1 MVVRSLAASVGKS
14 LVDGVVHRVYDFV
27 KICSVSGV
35 KIVER
40 VPIDYVL
47 NEKDTHFSCG
57 VVEFVVAQKRR
68 SGDASVRKPA
78 DSIFLNQFLCY

>member
-27 KICSVSGV
+27 EICRVSGV
-35 KIVER
+35 EIVKR
-40 VPIDYVL
+40 VPIDYIL
-47 NEKDTHFSCG
+47 NETDAHFSCG

-68 SGDASVRKPA
+68 SGDASVREPA
-78 DSIFLNQFLCY
+78 DSIFVNQFLCS

>member
-14 LVDGVVHRVYDFV
+14 LVEGVVHCIYDFV
-27 KICSVSGV
+27 EICRVSGV
-35 KIVER
+35 EIVEC

-47 NEKDTHFSCG
+47 NETDAHFSCG

-78 DSIFLNQFLCY
+78 DSIFVNQFLCP